1 MKPLIF
7 FLKMF
12 ANKEYYKLI
21 KYSILNND
29 LESRIKADDLAPE
42 LHIHWF
48 ECNNIEILELEKF
61 IINN

>member
-1 MKPLIF
+1 MKPLT
-7 FLKMF
+7 FLLEMF
-12 ANKEYYKLI
+12 ANKEYYNLI

-29 LESRIKADDLAPE
+29 LESRIKADNLAPE
-42 LHIHWF
+42 LHTLWF